1 MMGFV
6 MSRVI
11 LTLLFYI
18 VLTPVALI
26 AKLVGKKF
34 MLLEFDKN
42 AETYWEIRD
51 NKIKQPVDYERQ
63 F

>member
-1 MMGFV
+1 

-34 MLLEFDKN
+34 MPIGFDKS
-42 AETYWEIRD
+42 AETYWEKRE